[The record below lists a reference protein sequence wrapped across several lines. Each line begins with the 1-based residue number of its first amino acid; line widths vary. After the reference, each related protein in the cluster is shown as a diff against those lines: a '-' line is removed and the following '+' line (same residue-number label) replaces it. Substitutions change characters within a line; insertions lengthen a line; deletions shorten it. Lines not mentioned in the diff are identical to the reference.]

1 MTAFHSEN
9 DIPVVLVLAAAENGV
24 IGRGDALPWE
34 LPDDLQHFKRT
45 TLGRPIIMGRKT
57 FESVG
62 FPLPG
67 RTNIVVT
74 RDEGWSHEGV
84 RVSHTLDAALES
96 AFDQALI
103 DGADAAMVVGGAEIY
118 RLALPRADKVV
129 LTRVEGDVQGD
140 VFLIWICWRVGRNAP
155 RTAMRPMV
163 VIVMPSPL
171 SSLCHLQ
178 MSDFAANSHIETIC
192 VAETYTVNSLPP
204 ICRTARCTIK

>member
-1 MTAFHSEN
+1 MSQSRFQN
-9 DIPVVLVLAAAENGV
+9 DVPVVLVLAAAENGV

-57 FESVG
+57 FDSVG

-67 RTNIVVT
+67 RRNIVIT
-74 RDEGWSHEGV
+74 RDADWQHEGV
-84 RVSHTLDAALES
+84 AVCHTLDEALAR

-129 LTRVEGDVQGD
+129 LTRVQGSVYGDVLFD
-140 VFLIWICWRVGRNAP
+140 LTLLVGWKETIMDSYDADER
-155 RTAMRPMV
+155 
-163 VIVMPSPL
+163 
-171 SSLCHLQ
+171 
-178 MSDFAANSHIETIC
+178 NSHAFTI
-192 VAETYTVNSLPP
+192 VELEPP
-204 ICRTARCTIK
+204 ENE

>member
-1 MTAFHSEN
+1 MTTPQLEN
-9 DIPVVLVLAAAENGV
+9 DIPVVLVLAAAQNGV
-24 IGRGDALPWE
+24 IGRGNALPWD

-74 RDEGWSHEGV
+74 RDQSWSHEGV
-84 RVSHTLDAALES
+84 RVCHTLDEALQS

-118 RLALPRADKVV
+118 RLALPRADRVV
-129 LTRVEGDVQGD
+129 LTRVEGDVVGD
-140 VFLIWICWRVGRNAP
+140 VIFDLDLLAGWQQRSSQRCEADGRNSHAF
-155 RTAMRPMV
+155 T
-163 VIVMPSPL
+163 VIELVPP
-171 SSLCHLQ
+171 
-178 MSDFAANSHIETIC
+178 ANEC
-192 VAETYTVNSLPP
+192 
-204 ICRTARCTIK
+204 